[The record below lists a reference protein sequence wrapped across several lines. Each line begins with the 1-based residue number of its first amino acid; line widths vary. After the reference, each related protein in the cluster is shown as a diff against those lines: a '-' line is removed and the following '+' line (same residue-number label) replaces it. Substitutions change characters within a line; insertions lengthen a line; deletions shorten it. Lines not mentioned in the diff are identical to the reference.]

1 MALTVTQLARD
12 ALPASPEGDEDVLI
26 RRIRGWT
33 LSGVLRPTGD
43 VHTGVGKHRRYHEN
57 EAYFV
62 ALAEALTH
70 WHIPVGI
77 LDGIVQA
84 ARRELEGDVNPTRE
98 PMTFIK
104 NAISGKEG
112 VFLFVRFT
120 DAVGGHH
127 AEVKLGFYEELA
139 SEIAE
144 AGWTKDTPSFLA
156 VNLSALFSKV
166 GK

>member
-1 MALTVTQLARD
+1 MALTVARLAEY
-12 ALPASPEGDEDVLI
+12 ALPASPDGDVDVLI

-43 VHTGVGKHRRYHEN
+43 VHSGVGKHRRYPET

-70 WHIPVGI
+70 WHIPVGVR
-77 LDGIVQA
+77 DGVVQA
-84 ARRELEGDVNPTRE
+84 MRREFEGDVNPTRE
-98 PMTFIK
+98 PMTFVRD
-104 NAISGKEG
+104 AIAGKEG
-112 VFLFVRFT
+112 VFLFVRFPNPT
-120 DAVGGHH
+120 DTHQ
-127 AEVKLGFYEELA
+127 AEVKLGYYEKLA
-139 SEIAE
+139 REIVE
-144 AGWTKDTPSFLA
+144 AGWTKDTPTFLA